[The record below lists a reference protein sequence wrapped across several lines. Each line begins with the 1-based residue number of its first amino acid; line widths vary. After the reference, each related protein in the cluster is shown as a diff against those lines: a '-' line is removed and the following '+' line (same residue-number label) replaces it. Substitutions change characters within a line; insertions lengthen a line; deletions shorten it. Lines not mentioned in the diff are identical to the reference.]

1 MSDDQLDSRQLAILD
16 DLNRRIKTL
25 ESAYQ
30 AIGTQNEQALRQLIH
45 EVVDEAI
52 KAQSNNVGIII
63 NERFEFNKK
72 QMNEAFENDIKD
84 LLEKLE
90 EKEKSYQKLTEEKMI
105 NTVTELIQKQFTVYD
120 TYFDPIS
127 EQIRASEND
136 ILSKV
141 EKLVERI
148 ESLEK
153 IIANQPR
160 NSTRQKELDLSRLP
174 RLNSG
179 RSSRNE
185 DALDDETPR
194 ELSPTY
200 STIYFAEPPQK
211 GYFSKL
217 HPEYSPQITLFKIM
231 LEDINDREAAY
242 TLVERE
248 ENVQFIFNFT
258 DSLRGAIEF
267 LGIGTPQDFSKIKI
281 QAGKVVKDEDFW
293 KVLHKLKI
301 TWN

>member
-1 MSDDQLDSRQLAILD
+1 MIDDQLNSRQLAILD
-16 DLNRRIKTL
+16 DLDRRIKTL

-30 AIGTQNEQALRQLIH
+30 AVGTQNELALRQLIQ

-52 KAQSNNVGIII
+52 KAQSNNIGLTI

-72 QMNEAFENDIKD
+72 QMNEAFENDIQD

-90 EKEKSYQKLTEEKMI
+90 EKERSYQKLNEEKMI

-120 TYFDPIS
+120 TFFDPIS
-127 EQIRASEND
+127 EQIRASENE

-153 IIANQPR
+153 IIADQSLNFKVK
-160 NSTRQKELDLSRLP
+160 KEFDVSRLP
-174 RLNSG
+174 RSNSQKY
-179 RSSRNE
+179 SRN
-185 DALDDETPR
+185 DDKLDGETHQ
-194 ELSPTY
+194 ELSPIY

-211 GYFSKL
+211 GYFSRL
-217 HPEYSPQITLFKIM
+217 HSEYSPQITLFKIM
-231 LEDINDREAAY
+231 LKDINDHEAAY

-267 LGIGTPQDFSKIKI
+267 LGIGTPPDFSKIKI
-281 QAGKVVKDEDFW
+281 QAGKVVRDEEFW